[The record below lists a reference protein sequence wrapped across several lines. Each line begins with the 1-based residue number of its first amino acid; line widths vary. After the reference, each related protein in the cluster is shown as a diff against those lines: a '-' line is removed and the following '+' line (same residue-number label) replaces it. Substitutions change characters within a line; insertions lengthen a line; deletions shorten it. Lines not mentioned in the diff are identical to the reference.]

1 MDKKKKLSGTTV
13 ALIAIG
19 AVAVV
24 AALIVIILLK
34 TVLAPHASAKNASN
48 RAFDAVYQCN
58 YDDFVDIT
66 IYNADCMV
74 NLGLSLSGELH
85 NQIEP
90 YFKEM
95 ETYFKD
101 SKLSYR
107 RTGTTVEEF
116 APGDEGFNRG
126 LELIRKEYFDVYD
139 GRIER
144 MARAVIQ
151 FEWSMTGEDGKK
163 DSGRDSDISWSVC
176 VDGKWYVVPNVD
188 EARTDE

>member
-1 MDKKKKLSGTTV
+1 MKTKKKLSGTTI

-19 AVAVV
+19 AVALV
-24 AALIVIILLK
+24 AALIVFILLK
-34 TVLAPHASAKNASN
+34 TVLAPPASAKNASY

-74 NLGLSLSGELH
+74 DLGLTLAGELH

-95 ETYFKD
+95 EAYFKD
-101 SKLSYR
+101 NNLSYR
-107 RTGTTVEEF
+107 RTGTTVEEY
-116 APGDEGFNRG
+116 APGDEGFTRG

-151 FEWSMTGEDGKK
+151 FEWSMRDSDGKK
-163 DSGRDSDISWSVC
+163 QTGRDSDISWSVC
-176 VDGKWYVVPNVD
+176 IGGKWYVVPNVD
-188 EARTDE
+188 EERTED